1 MAEFIKFPGA
11 PADRPSAEFEA
22 VGTDTK
28 ADRDTLHAE
37 AFRDLEGKISDCT
50 IMAIIAVQ
58 LAEPFINTRSDK
70 AERALFA
77 VCHVY
82 EMLKK
87 LSADYQAAYYDERPP
102 AE

>member
-1 MAEFIKFPGA
+1 MTMATG
-11 PADRPSAEFEA
+11 S
-22 VGTDTK
+22 
-28 ADRDTLHAE
+28 HAE
-37 AFRDLEGKISDCT
+37 AFRDLEGRISDCA

-58 LAEPFINTRSDK
+58 MAEPFINTRNDE

-87 LSADYQAAYYDERPP
+87 LSADYQAAFYGEQR
-102 AE
+102 AGS